1 VEQCGTTALIGADF
15 ARSALECAWQS
26 HRFGRAVETRF
37 RAILDA
43 RSNRGT
49 PRKHHMLRV
58 VTIPPSSQ
66 SGGSAATA
74 SAATFDEMFLDR
86 TMRVN
91 YFHTGN
97 HGEELIA
104 IDSVVSDGPWPGSRS
119 RLIDTLNLGNYY
131 FEVVD
136 RDTNQAIYSRGF
148 ASVFGEAYSG
158 PHPQQSAT
166 TVRAPVQVPKPTR
179 RSRRR

>member
-1 VEQCGTTALIGADF
+1 MRRGVAVRDNHPMRKLILLTTL
-15 ARSALECAWQS
+15 L
-26 HRFGRAVETRF
+26 
-37 RAILDA
+37 L
-43 RSNRGT
+43 
-49 PRKHHMLRV
+49 
-58 VTIPPSSQ
+58 
-66 SGGSAATA
+66 AATA

-104 IDSVVSDGPWPGSRS
+104 IDSVVSDGPWPGSRT

-148 ASVFGEAYSG
+148 ASVFGEW
-158 PHPQQSAT
+158 QT
-166 TVRAPVQVPKPTR
+166 TDEAKDRAGTFA
-179 RSRRR
+179 